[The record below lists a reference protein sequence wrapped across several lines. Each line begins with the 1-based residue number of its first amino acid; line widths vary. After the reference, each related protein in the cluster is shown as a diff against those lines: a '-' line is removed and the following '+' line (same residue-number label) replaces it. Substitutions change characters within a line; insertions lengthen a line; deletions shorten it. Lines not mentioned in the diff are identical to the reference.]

1 MNKNSPSP
9 SSPTPVI
16 LVLVT
21 NKQGKVLEHSQFF
34 RTFSVFG
41 QVKKVLY
48 FLIMKILIF
57 ERKIIWK
64 VFIEYETAQ

>member
-41 QVKKVLY
+41 
-48 FLIMKILIF
+48 
-57 ERKIIWK
+57 
-64 VFIEYETAQ
+64 